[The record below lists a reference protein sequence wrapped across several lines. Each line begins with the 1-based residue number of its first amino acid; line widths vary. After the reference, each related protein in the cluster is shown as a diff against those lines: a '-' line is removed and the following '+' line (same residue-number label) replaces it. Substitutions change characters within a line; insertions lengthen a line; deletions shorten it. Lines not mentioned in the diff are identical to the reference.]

1 MTGAD
6 LIIRWITVGVIGV
19 AVVASYERACALRT
33 GAPGI
38 LSARVGRRTPEQAKL
53 RADDSVRPGLS
64 LCFRSPCQRGVG
76 GCHGVT

>member
-38 LSARVGRRTPEQAKL
+38 LSARVGRRPPEQAKL